1 MKKYKFHTI
10 ISDEAIG
17 VCKASNIDEAQ
28 QYFADLK
35 KLPLEKFL
43 SIYIVSVCD

>member
-1 MKKYKFHTI
+1 MKKYKFHTV

-17 VCKASNIDEAQ
+17 VCKANNIDEAQ
-28 QYFADLK
+28 QYFAVLK

-43 SIYIVSVCD
+43 SIYIVTTCD